1 MFTTHKQANIKIQ
14 SWTWGHRP
22 TRFTDYSEVATM
34 DWLDKVTQQTA
45 RNIAHRTSRRSFFA
59 KFGGVLLGTAAL
71 PLLPV
76 ARASTGGGESR
87 VPPQSTGNIQD
98 PGDPTLCDY
107 WRYCAIDGYLCS
119 CCGGT
124 QNTCPPG
131 TEMSPLT
138 WIGTCRNPVDGRNYI
153 ISYNDC
159 CGKSDCGR
167 CLCNRNEG
175 DKPIYRPQANNDI
188 DWCLGTETNIY
199 NCSTAVILG
208 VATE

>member
-76 ARASTGGGESR
+76 ARASTGSGESR
-87 VPPQSTGNIQD
+87 VPAQTTGNIQD